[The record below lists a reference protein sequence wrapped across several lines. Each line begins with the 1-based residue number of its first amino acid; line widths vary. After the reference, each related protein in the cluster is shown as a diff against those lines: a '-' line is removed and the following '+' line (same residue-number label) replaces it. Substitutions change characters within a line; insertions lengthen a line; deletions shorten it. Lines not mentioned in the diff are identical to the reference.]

1 MFACLFSYIIGNLFG
16 MEQQSQEGQTMVGM
30 EACTYEKIYFALWEA
45 ARRYQDF
52 TQFRVIGNSHDDRM
66 IPMLEVGTGQ
76 AVVFCLSGLHGTDR
90 QMPGLLVNM
99 ALEYCNAYECGWT
112 LEHFYEVKTLLDEV
126 RLCFIPVLN
135 PDGYEIQAQGYS
147 VIRNPIHRQM
157 LRMKNLPTQEFF
169 YNARG
174 IDLRK
179 NFPTSFVTRKS
190 LLQEPASEN
199 ETKALIR
206 IFQEYNSLG
215 LLSFCKSEKKLIYFR
230 QPQSFSYNQKSYRLA
245 KHLQK
250 CADYHLERH
259 PHQNESSC
267 GTSSFGAGS
276 PEQFY
281 GETCRQPAFVLEQ
294 MLADPDTISSTD
306 SKRKTSYQEAHI
318 LPLEY
323 LYSLEE

>member
-1 MFACLFSYIIGNLFG
+1 MI
-16 MEQQSQEGQTMVGM
+16 GM

-157 LRMKNLPTQEFF
+157 LRMKNLPPQEFF

-179 NFPTSFVTRKS
+179 NFPTSFMTRKS

-215 LLSFCKSEKKLIYFR
+215 LLSFCKSEKKLIYFH

-245 KHLQK
+245 RHLQK

-259 PHQNESSC
+259 PHFFLWSRIT
-267 GTSSFGAGS
+267 GTVLWRDLPAAGLCPGTDAGRPGYHFFYRFKKKDLLSGS
-276 PEQFY
+276 PYPSSGISLLTGRVNDYDLIFNCEKMNGFRIKY
-281 GETCRQPAFVLEQ
+281 IENVKFLCYYN
-294 MLADPDTISSTD
+294 AD
-306 SKRKTSYQEAHI
+306 
-318 LPLEY
+318 
-323 LYSLEE
+323 